1 MFFIL
6 AFILILVLLAS
17 WQPTNLC
24 SLREDVFSGS
34 GTVWSDLVLQHW

>member
-6 AFILILVLLAS
+6 AFILILVLVAS

-24 SLREDVFSGS
+24 SLGEDVLPGIRTS
-34 GTVWSDLVLQHW
+34 LE

>member
-24 SLREDVFSGS
+24 SLREDVLPGIRTS
-34 GTVWSDLVLQHW
+34 LE